1 MRNLKRQLLFLA
13 LCAAFL
19 AGNSSA
25 GVIGPLGPASFNDTV
40 DWCQFG
46 CVPGS
51 PLSTVVPLA
60 SPQTW
65 VSTGGNTGA
74 IALALGGNAF
84 FTQQGGFWGGNFNS
98 EMGLI
103 YNNACCGG
111 TSDNFLVAFDQA
123 EYGVG
128 AYIQADSPGAFTGTV
143 SLYDA
148 SQVLLGSIDLGG
160 VSDTSPGGAI
170 FVGATSTDPVWFAQ
184 FTVSGTTGLAG
195 PEPDF
200 AIGTMS
206 LNATA
211 PCSGGG
217 DDKGH
222 VGEFDA
228 VLPLETGLLALAQAN
243 DARHIDFVDGVDMR
257 ADRHA
262 LDHALGDDGAH
273 FGERNQAARCGLR
286 HLRCGRLFW
295 MCYWGGRAVLGQ
307 MAEDIFLG
315 DTAIR
320 AGA

>member
-13 LCAAFL
+13 LCAVFL
-19 AGNSSA
+19 AGNSWA
-25 GVIGPLGPASFNDTV
+25 GVIGPLGPAFFNDTV

-46 CVPGS
+46 CVQSS

-148 SQVLLGSIDLGG
+148 SQVLLGSIGLSG

-217 DDKGH
+217 DDKGDDNGDGSCGATEDS
-222 VGEFDA
+222 VPEPSS
-228 VLPLETGLLALAQAN
+228 LLLMSPTLLGLVFL
-243 DARHIDFVDGVDMR
+243 RRR
-257 ADRHA
+257 A
-262 LDHALGDDGAH
+262 GDSPH
-273 FGERNQAARCGLR
+273 
-286 HLRCGRLFW
+286 HS
-295 MCYWGGRAVLGQ
+295 GRAA
-307 MAEDIFLG
+307 MPD
-315 DTAIR
+315 R
-320 AGA
+320 MP